1 MNTAAKDSQPSGLR
15 VSDADRDR
23 ALAELSEHFQAG
35 RLTADEHEERMSL
48 ALKAR
53 TAGDLAELFTD
64 LPRKPSAMA
73 GPAPRPAG
81 PALPPA
87 SSPPARFSHLPV
99 IPVVILAAVVLGGLF
114 SGHPFVI
121 GIGPIII
128 VLLIVRGLLGG
139 GHRHRDH
146 DWDRHHDRHH
156 HHDRHREH
164 DWDRRRD
171 PRDRW

>member
-1 MNTAAKDSQPSGLR
+1 MNTAANGSQPSGLR

-23 ALAELSEHFQAG
+23 AIAELSEHFQAG

-64 LPRKPSAMA
+64 LPRKPSAVA
-73 GPAPRPAG
+73 GAAPRAAG

-121 GIGPIII
+121 GIGPVII

-139 GHRHRDH
+139 GHRHH
-146 DWDRHHDRHH
+146 HHDRHH
-156 HHDRHREH
+156 HDRYRDH

>member
-73 GPAPRPAG
+73 GPAPQPAG

-87 SSPPARFSHLPV
+87 SSPPARFNPV
-99 IPVVILAAVVLGGLF
+99 LVVPVVILAALVLGGFF

-121 GIGPIII
+121 GLGPVIL

-139 GHRHRDH
+139 GRHH
-146 DWDRHHDRHH
+146 DVRRHHDRHRHQHWH
-156 HHDRHREH
+156 HDQRWDQDRHR
-164 DWDRRRD
+164 
-171 PRDRW
+171 